1 MPETRQVL
9 KVFLSSPG
17 DLGPERDVIRDIVI
31 LLSNDPLVHQHF
43 YLILVG
49 WDTPNALVPLSA
61 TRTPQDSVNE
71 YLGYPKDC
79 DLTIVLIWSRLGT
92 PLPKS
97 LTRADGT
104 QYESGTVWEM
114 EDAKSAG
121 KPVII
126 YRKKG
131 VPQISLTDP
140 EIQTKLAQFNSV
152 QKFAESSISP
162 DGSLLFGIHDF
173 ENDEQLRALV
183 SAHIR
188 HFVSLMTKQLYG
200 SNQLQNGPSDRFMVN
215 YNEGV
220 DAVTK
225 AVQVAIND
233 ARQLV
238 LGDHK
243 EAAHLLSLTG
253 YPIGPMIKDLRVGN
267 LAAAFAEIQYGRS
280 VLPLFAEISDKLK
293 EAANPGDPELRIAAV
308 MFPTTSGSQYFWE
321 DVLHHSAI
329 QGPRMLAAVLSI
341 MDLPQLD
348 GNAKLEFR
356 SLVERLNTY
365 HE

>member
-1 MPETRQVL
+1 MPETRQIL

-17 DLGPERDVIRDIVI
+17 DLGPERDVIRDMVI
-31 LLSNDPLVHQHF
+31 SLSNDPLVHQHF

-49 WDTPNALVPLSA
+49 WDTPNALIPLSA
-61 TRTPQDSVNE
+61 NKTPQDSVNE
-71 YLGYPKDC
+71 YLGRPKDC
-79 DLTIVLIWSRLGT
+79 DLTIVMIWSRLGT
-92 PLPKS
+92 PLPNS

-126 YRKKG
+126 YRKTA

-140 EIQTKLAQFNSV
+140 EIETKLTQFNRV
-152 QKFAESSISP
+152 QKFVQSSISP

-173 ENDEQLRALV
+173 NNDEQLRALV

-188 HFVSLMTKQLYG
+188 HFISLTSKQLCQ
-200 SNQLQNGPSDRFMVN
+200 SNQLQNDSTDHRVHN
-215 YNEGV
+215 YSEEV
-220 DAVTK
+220 DAVNK
-225 AVQVAIND
+225 AVQIAIDD
-233 ARQLV
+233 AGQEM
-238 LGDHK
+238 LGGQN
-243 EAAHLLSLTG
+243 ETARLLSLTG
-253 YPIGPMIKDLRVGN
+253 YPIGPMIKDVRVGN
-267 LAAAFAEIQYGRS
+267 LAATFAEIQYGRS
-280 VLPLFAEISDKLK
+280 VLPLFSEINEKLK
-293 EAANPGDPELRIAAV
+293 KAANIGDPELRLAAV
-308 MFPTTSGSQYFWE
+308 MFSTTSGSQYFWE

-341 MDLPQLD
+341 MELPQLD
-348 GNAKLEFR
+348 GNAKLEFQ

>member
-188 HFVSLMTKQLYG
+188 HFV
-200 SNQLQNGPSDRFMVN
+200 
-215 YNEGV
+215 
-220 DAVTK
+220 
-225 AVQVAIND
+225 
-233 ARQLV
+233 
-238 LGDHK
+238 
-243 EAAHLLSLTG
+243 
-253 YPIGPMIKDLRVGN
+253 
-267 LAAAFAEIQYGRS
+267 
-280 VLPLFAEISDKLK
+280 
-293 EAANPGDPELRIAAV
+293 
-308 MFPTTSGSQYFWE
+308 
-321 DVLHHSAI
+321 
-329 QGPRMLAAVLSI
+329 
-341 MDLPQLD
+341 
-348 GNAKLEFR
+348 
-356 SLVERLNTY
+356 
-365 HE
+365 